1 MYHGRQVTFIEVV
14 QLCWSVSGTEF
25 NWQDSFQDNLAIL
38 RLQKQLVTVTQ
49 MLTKCWENNIKVHQ
63 ICADIKQAYD
73 SIDDDKLCTIL
84 CNAGIPGKLVRLIKA
99 TMKDAE
105 AQVKVQGQLTE
116 QLKIRQGLK
125 QGDRLAPSLFNLVL
139 KYVIRNY
146 TI

>member
-1 MYHGRQVTFIEVV
+1 
-14 QLCWSVSGTEF
+14 
-25 NWQDSFQDNLAIL
+25 
-38 RLQKQLVTVTQ
+38 

-63 ICADIKQAYD
+63 ICANIKQAYD
-73 SIDDDKLCTIL
+73 SINGDQLCMIM

-105 AQVKVQGQLTE
+105 AQVKVQAQLAE

-125 QGDRLAPSLFNLVL
+125 QGDRLASSLFNLAL